1 MKHRPVRMLQRA
13 GSCAS
18 SLFLNRTLE
27 RLDTVRKSP
36 IRARSSSAAGCCST
50 RLTFWVGL
58 QSFKV
63 FLDSF
68 SNESSPE
75 RVDILSQYL
84 QASAPK
90 SHDDPDAVYLE
101 DVMAT
106 WSYASQMGNDDIL
119 SAVAVVLA
127 LLLKVLSEILD
138 LRPRGLGICRT
149 LLQKRQL
156 ELLAKNLSADKAK
169 AYIISPTLRLVREAV
184 CFDGGA
190 LARAFFRARKYTFDS
205 LTRNMRIKF
214 LGEGVEDSRRTSPR
228 TNAIRLLMSSLKF
241 VHWEAKRELLY
252 ERDLAAALTSSIK
265 DDPPYLILEVLDGLK
280 AHVLV
285 DKHLPVETKSRLLN
299 TTMLT
304 RLALLYTYNHTTP
317 GDTEARSVGDAA
329 YEFLMSVCTS
339 SESGALRSEFGL
351 YPKGIDPNNEQ
362 LQDSAAGSGAS
373 LDRIVWADKFK
384 EDVPVHNT
392 TLSEFIKTL
401 RPWTS
406 TKQSELIIAIFRAA
420 PELIADYFLSKRD
433 FTFEPKLSATWIGYA
448 ALLFHTVQLPLPP
461 FFGSRDGFSPVP
473 PPISLVLDN
482 ILPLPVS
489 QKVLVRCLSHESKLV
504 SFFATR
510 LLVLALQKLDMA
522 LQMMQEASST
532 LGPLWSEAARK
543 LTDEFSQRCPDLKYA
558 TTAFRGIP
566 EEDLLSREAASRL
579 LRLYYHVIPQV
590 ALLAKFDVSPLL
602 VNAIKQLDDQ
612 GRSTQDQ
619 ALALVE
625 LENLV
630 AIAKSSP
637 GMRWFAKAESPSL
650 SPFTS
655 LLKVHLDTPE
665 GILPESLESTLT
677 FVANEHEIFL
687 SEDQGGFSLSHLFL
701 TLNRL
706 HARVPITSST
716 ELWGFLDNCLQRCS
730 ATPIRY
736 IELVQELAPNTKTS
750 PLTAT
755 INEQLSFVVR
765 SGDASVLAIVKEF
778 VSVYTTVARAANEH
792 EPLLKA
798 MQKLVGAAFIRKMDT
813 DAGFKA
819 RTPESTAAP
828 EAGTAAT
835 KIASHPSP
843 DDHKSYEA
851 LSSLA
856 ADSEIPEPDNS
867 ALLRWTTRSVG
878 EIIDE
883 GYASSLVSLLSSSHT
898 SIRKEALTN
907 ILKMAGKVKESSHEE
922 KDQVWLLLAE
932 LAESCK
938 AEIDKGPVPGQIVA
952 FARRALDVLKNPLHC
967 LYDKVNTFLTRG
979 PVWSLDRFPLLHE
992 VLQEAPSR
1000 DDSYYASVSWLLV
1013 YLLESLRTP
1022 SDLALFH
1029 KRRVYERILSLASNS
1044 YMRLPLRS
1052 LLLRIVY
1059 RTTCLEGGS
1068 TTLITRFGVISWLE
1082 AQRAQRSSAVES
1094 ELLKALQQR
1103 VWDTCDQER
1112 IQEWSRKGI
1121 AMVVDDWEF

>member
-1 MKHRPVRMLQRA
+1 MGKRA
-13 GSCAS
+13 SRGAPPNS
-18 SLFLNRTLE
+18 NP
-27 RLDTVRKSP
+27 RKRVKVAHEAPTCEDVTTS
-36 IRARSSSAAGCCST
+36 RQLRQLLAFEQDLGKARH
-50 RLTFWVGL
+50 GL

-63 FLDSF
+63 FLDNF
-68 SNESSPE
+68 SSESSSE
-75 RVDILSQYL
+75 RLGILSQYL
-84 QASAPK
+84 QASTPK
-90 SHDDPDAVYLE
+90 DHDDPDAVYLE

-106 WSYASQMGNDDIL
+106 WNYASQMGNDDVL
-119 SAVAVVLA
+119 SAVTVVLA
-127 LLLKVLSEILD
+127 LLLKVVSEILD
-138 LRPRGLGICRT
+138 LRPQGLGICRT

-169 AYIISPTLRLVREAV
+169 AFIISPTLRLVREAV

-190 LARAFFRARKYTFDS
+190 LARAFFRARKYAYDS

-214 LGEGVEDSRRTSPR
+214 LGEGVEDSRRISPR

-241 VHWEAKRELLY
+241 LHWEAKRELLY
-252 ERDLAAALTSSIK
+252 ERDLAGALTSSIK

-280 AHVLV
+280 SHVLM
-285 DKHLPVETKSRLLN
+285 DKHLPAETKSRLLN
-299 TTMLT
+299 TTTLT
-304 RLALLYTYNHTTP
+304 RLALLYAYNHTTP
-317 GDTEARSVGDAA
+317 SDAETRPVDDTAH
-329 YEFLMSVCTS
+329 EFLMTVCTS
-339 SESGALRSEFGL
+339 SESGALRTEFGL
-351 YPKGIDPNNEQ
+351 YPKGVDPNNDQ
-362 LQDSAAGSGAS
+362 LHDSAAGSDVS
-373 LDRIVWADKFK
+373 LDRIVWANKFK

-401 RPWTS
+401 RPWNS
-406 TKQSELIIAIFRAA
+406 PKQSELIIAVFRAA
-420 PELIADYFLSKRD
+420 PELIADYFLGKRD

-448 ALLFHTVQLPLPP
+448 ALLFNTVQLPLPP
-461 FFGSRDGFSPVP
+461 FFGSKDGFSPVP

-522 LQMMQEASST
+522 LQMMHDASST

-566 EEDLLSREAASRL
+566 EDDLLSREAGSRL
-579 LRLYYHVIPQV
+579 LRLYYQVIPQV

-602 VNAIKQLDDQ
+602 VNAIKRLDRQ

-630 AIAKSSP
+630 AVAKSSP

-655 LLKVHLDTPE
+655 LLKVHLETPE
-665 GILPESLESTLT
+665 GILPETLESTLA
-677 FVANEHEIFL
+677 FVATEHEFFL
-687 SEDQGGFSLSHLFL
+687 SEDQEGFALRHLFV

-736 IELVQELAPNTKTS
+736 IELAQELAPNTKTS

-755 INEQLSFVVR
+755 INEQLPFIVR
-765 SGDASVLAIVKEF
+765 SGDASALAVVKEF

-798 MQKLVGAAFIRKMDT
+798 LQKPVGAAFIRKMDT
-813 DAGFKA
+813 DAGKIPL
-819 RTPESTAAP
+819 PESPAAP
-828 EAGTAAT
+828 DAMAAT
-835 KIASHPSP
+835 EVAIDPSQK
-843 DDHKSYEA
+843 DHKSYEA
-851 LSSLA
+851 LSGLA
-856 ADSEIPEPDNS
+856 ADSEILGSDNS

-883 GYASSLVSLLSSSHT
+883 GYASSLVALLSSSHT

-907 ILKMAGKVKESSHEE
+907 IFKMAAKIKESSHEE
-922 KDQVWLLLAE
+922 KDQVWLLLVE

-938 AEIDKGPVPGQIVA
+938 TEVDKGPAPGQIVA

-1000 DDSYYASVSWLLV
+1000 DDSYYASVSWLLG
-1013 YLLESLRTP
+1013 YLLESLHTP

-1082 AQRAQRSSAVES
+1082 TQRAQRSSAVES

-1103 VWDTCDQER
+1103 IWDTCDQER

-1121 AMVVDDWEF
+1121 TMVIDDWNL